1 MKSLEDIQEKL
12 FSECKNLLVDLA
24 YINDLQTLIDNKLK
38 VDTLYEK
45 ISFLKILS
53 ESKEQLVFKNF
64 ENQNILPAEEENE
77 EIIFEKIEE
86 EEPKTEE
93 PENIISEITPD
104 SEFEEQKEI
113 IPEIVEENLIETSQE
128 EDVVLSESKILN
140 IDNEVVEE
148 VKQTEEPLPV
158 SEEKPSEPATSQ
170 YFKDEFS
177 EEHHHHEKKFKLAHI
192 KGLKPI
198 QSLFEDDFETVEK
211 PSENSLMKSNIPTD
225 YMEAPKPKM
234 EFKLDLNDKIAFT
247 KMLFGGS
254 QMDLNEV
261 VNKLNS
267 FQTLE
272 EAKEY
277 LSDLY
282 YDRNWKKVDD
292 YAQRLWTLV
301 ENKFL

>member
-1 MKSLEDIQEKL
+1 MKSLEDIQEKY
-12 FSECKNLLVDLA
+12 FSECKNLLVDLS
-24 YINDLQTLIDNKLK
+24 YINDLQSLIDNKPK
-38 VDTLYEK
+38 VEALHEK

-53 ESKEQLVFKNF
+53 ESKEQLVFQNS
-64 ENQNILPAEEENE
+64 ENQIILPKEEENE
-77 EIIFEKIEE
+77 EIISEKIEE

-93 PENIISEITPD
+93 PENIISEIITEP
-104 SEFEEQKEI
+104 EIEERNEI
-113 IPEIVEENLIETSQE
+113 IPEIVEENFTEISQE
-128 EDVVLSESKILN
+128 QDVVLIENQTLN
-140 IDNEVVEE
+140 IDNEIIEE
-148 VKQTEEPLPV
+148 VKQAEESLPV
-158 SEEKPSEPATSQ
+158 SEEKRSESETSQ

-211 PSENSLMKSNIPTD
+211 SSTSSLTKSNIPTD
-225 YMEAPKPKM
+225 YTEAPKPKM

-254 QMDLNEV
+254 QMELNEV

-267 FQTLE
+267 FQTLD